1 MKEARRIFLPLCSEY
16 NFKNTIYNYGW
27 HNAKYQI
34 LYLNQWHW
42 VKLFQIMNSNAV
54 FWTPTGKL
62 KNRSCYA
69 NFTRQ
74 RLSITWQIITLLSL
88 IIDKLFIHCNYLFVK
103 KNMCT
108 VNDNII
114 HGQDGNDYHQYKAKK
129 QFNWQSS
136 QSYRNEK
143 IISIF

>member
-1 MKEARRIFLPLCSEY
+1 MFLEWKFDHKPNNSTILGVLYRERSQKNLSSLCSEY

-88 IIDKLFIHCNYLFVK
+88 IIDKLFIHCNYLFV
-103 KNMCT
+103 
-108 VNDNII
+108 
-114 HGQDGNDYHQYKAKK
+114 
-129 QFNWQSS
+129 
-136 QSYRNEK
+136 NEEHVHRK
-143 IISIF
+143 W